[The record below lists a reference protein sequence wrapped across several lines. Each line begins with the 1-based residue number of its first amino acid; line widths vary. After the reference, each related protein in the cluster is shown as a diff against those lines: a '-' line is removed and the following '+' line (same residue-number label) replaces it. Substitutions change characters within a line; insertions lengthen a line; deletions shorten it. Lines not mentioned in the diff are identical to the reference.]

1 MIHAGTEGNLKQM
14 QISRFTAELP
24 GAFSLS
30 GGGEFWNLTDSVK
43 RNGNMDF
50 EMHTQNLNF
59 LTGLADIAP
68 DGSVIVPDSMHLAAR
83 VGMEGAQCT
92 AALKLQEKEGAL
104 NLDAAYNLATEAYHA
119 DLAINNLQVHHFLP
133 KDSIYTLTVKMS
145 AKGQGVDVASRKTVA
160 ALNASLEN
168 YSMAIGT
175 FPVWMCMPDSSH
187 PLLLSVLPA
196 IMFFSRCREMQ
207 ICVLTAAIWMA
218 LWI

>member
-1 MIHAGTEGNLKQM
+1 M

-24 GAFSLS
+24 GAFSLN

-68 DGSVIVPDSMHLAAR
+68 DGSIIVPDSMHLAAR
-83 VGMEGAQCT
+83 VGMEGTQCT
-92 AALKLQEKEGAL
+92 AALKLLEKEGVL

-133 KDSIYTLTVKMS
+133 KDSIYTLTAKMS

-160 ALNASLEN
+160 ALNASLEKL
-168 YSMAIGT
+168 SMGIGT
-175 FPVWMCMPDSSH
+175 FPVWRRMPDSSH
-187 PLLLSVLPA
+187 PLLPSVLPA
-196 IMFFSRCREMQ
+196 IMFFSRCREMR